1 MMLDRHEVVYAEG
14 AATESFHVGDVGIA
28 AISDQS
34 REEMFSVFPELRSNP
49 NAYGQTARP
58 CLKRHEA
65 QLLQA
70 ARMPVRVAA

>member
-1 MMLDRHEVVYAEG
+1 
-14 AATESFHVGDVGIA
+14 
-28 AISDQS
+28 
-34 REEMFSVFPELRSNP
+34 MFSVFPELRSNP